1 MTAPRDPRA
10 PGDPAGP
17 GDPTGP
23 AGPDR
28 APTPASPS
36 PEQIPE
42 VYARQPLLGRLVPRL
57 VGLEREHHRRRRHH
71 EFADDLPVVLLSG
84 RHGTGKSAMLGDLQQ
99 AYAPAA
105 GPWPGPRV
113 PFARIN
119 CTALWER
126 ARVGPE
132 ISNNSH
138 AVEMLVELVTQLSR
152 PVAGFGRLRFPRT
165 TAGLLAVISARRPGN
180 ADERYVAD
188 RHARALAGAPDGTG
202 PPATWDSLFR
212 SALTV
217 PPDGSSPDPDEL
229 PEAAVRSYLGRPY
242 RRRSR
247 RLAARRIAAW
257 YENHRSATDNRL
269 RGMPPGAAARPTRV
283 PAAERARTVARL
295 CREFHQ
301 GRGFRR
307 GVERMLMAAFL
318 RDLRYGP
325 LRRGNRAPRPLVLL
339 DNVHADPGRDF
350 LELLLEQRAAPA
362 RGPRDPLVVIATELR
377 GDDGAATADED
388 SVAHPAATVRAL
400 HEIGVDSGWRRTG
413 TEPSAGVLL
422 LPLPPLD
429 TEHLERML
437 RRDERATFD
446 PYIATAVHDVTR
458 GHPMGA
464 RRLCDAVVH
473 KARDGEWVTAEELLD
488 LDHPGGAGESVIW
501 RLLNTLVG
509 SENHD
514 ELCLFSLAWDR
525 EAAEQLAER
534 WVPRRI
540 DGLAAADGVAAQ
552 LERERWSRGTGSRP
566 FITDRFLRALLVHQ
580 MRSGRG
586 AGGVDWAG
594 AHALLAEHHLRR
606 AGSRSGTAGRE
617 ERARFLWHRLAAG
630 EAQEVVDVLHAGFLD
645 PEGSAQDWLHTLRT
659 VTHAP
664 RPPGALWFE
673 QCQEV
678 GKGRRDRLQLQ
689 ADPGVGLEK
698 QAVNRLLHALW
709 YAADELAE
717 ADRTLADRIGQDL
730 SFLSAQ
736 HLTGRAV
743 LAQAAVRWP
752 RAVRDGDDWPLDEAA
767 APARTARTGGTR

>member
-1 MTAPRDPRA
+1 MSE
-10 PGDPAGP
+10 
-17 GDPTGP
+17 
-23 AGPDR
+23 
-28 APTPASPS
+28 PASPATAA
-36 PEQIPE
+36 EGQIPE
-42 VYARQPLLGRLVPRL
+42 VYARQPLLRQLVPRL
-57 VGLEREHHRRRRHH
+57 VGLERDHQRRRRHH
-71 EFADDLPVVLLSG
+71 EFAEDLPVVLLSG
-84 RHGTGKSAMLGDLQQ
+84 RHGTGKSAMLGDLQH
-99 AYAPAA
+99 AYAPDA

-119 CTALWER
+119 CTELQER

-132 ISNNSH
+132 ISNNSY
-138 AVEMLVELVTQLSR
+138 AVEVLVELVTQLSR

-180 ADERYVAD
+180 DDELRVAD
-188 RHARALAGAPDGTG
+188 RHAAALMGAPTDEG
-202 PPATWDSLFR
+202 PPPTWDALFR
-212 SALTV
+212 AAL
-217 PPDGSSPDPDEL
+217 PPSPDGVSPDPAGF
-229 PEAAVRSYLGRPY
+229 PEAAVRTYLGRQY
-242 RRRSR
+242 RWRSR
-247 RLAARRIAAW
+247 RLASRHLIRW
-257 YENHRSATDNRL
+257 YESYRNEADNRL
-269 RGMPPGAAARPTRV
+269 RGMPPGAAGHPPRV
-283 PAAERARTVARL
+283 PAAERAQAVARL
-295 CREFHQ
+295 CQEFHQ

-318 RDLRYGP
+318 TDVRYGP
-325 LRRGNRAPRPLVLL
+325 FRRANRAPRPLVLL
-339 DNVHADPGRDF
+339 DNVHTDPGRDF
-350 LELLLEQRAAPA
+350 LELLLEQRARQS
-362 RGPRDPLVVIATELR
+362 RGAQDQLVVIATELR
-377 GDDGAATADED
+377 GDDSSAAPGEENDPYPEA
-388 SVAHPAATVRAL
+388 AHRSM
-400 HEIGVDSGWRRTG
+400 HEIGANSWWTRSGTD
-413 TEPSAGVLL
+413 PSAGVLV

-429 TEHLERML
+429 TEHLESML
-437 RRDERATFD
+437 KRDDRASFD
-446 PYIATAVHDVTR
+446 PYIATAVHDLTR

-473 KARDGEWVTAEELLD
+473 KARTGEWVAAEELLD
-488 LDHPGGAGESVIW
+488 LTHPGGTGESVIW

-525 EAAEQLAER
+525 EAAEELAER

-540 DGLAAADGVAAQ
+540 DGLAAADGGAAL
-552 LERERWSRGTGSRP
+552 LEREGWSRGPGSRP

-586 AGGVDWAG
+586 GSGVDWFG
-594 AHALLAEHHLRR
+594 AHALLAEHHRRR
-606 AGSRSGTAGRE
+606 AESRSGQAARD
-617 ERARFLWHRLAAG
+617 ERCRFLWHRLAGG
-630 EAQEVVDVLHAGFLD
+630 EAQEVVDVLHADFLRED
-645 PEGSAQDWLHTLRT
+645 GDAVDWLYTLRT
-659 VTHAP
+659 VAHAP
-664 RPPGALWFE
+664 RPPGDVWFE

-743 LAQAAVRWP
+743 LAQAAIRWP
-752 RAVRDGDDWPLDEAA
+752 RAVRDGGDWPVERRWQGDQ
-767 APARTARTGGTR
+767 PRTGGRR